1 MTTGAKP
8 AGWYE
13 DPHGYTGTARWWDG
27 SAWTDQTRA
36 IGAEGEEPASAD
48 EGPAPSAD
56 APATPVATGPVPAGP
71 GAADPGP
78 AGRGSDASGP
88 GSVWPAAAAFA
99 SPAPPPQR
107 VVFEVVE
114 PDRRKKRIVAAV
126 AFGAVAIGA
135 TVLGVVLG
143 ASGDDDKKSPGTDA
157 NPPAASAPATASAG
171 PPASNAAPVP
181 GATPAP
187 TAPAPPPPVAVP
199 ADAVAHWELNQGG
212 ADTRERFHGTT
223 AGNVT
228 WSPEQSGSA
237 FFSGGGS
244 IQTREPVVDTT
255 RSFTITAW
263 AKVTDTKAHQTIVA
277 QDGTQVSGFYLHYNK
292 DARTWAFVR
301 TSEDAANPAQ
311 WYTAAASQPAKIGA
325 WTSLAAVYDAPARQ
339 MTLYVDGVAQGSA
352 VAAQQWKAA
361 GPLTI
366 GRATSGVDRLNG
378 SVADV
383 QAFDRA
389 LSAAEV
395 AALAGTQR

>member
-1 MTTGAKP
+1 M
-8 AGWYE
+8 
-13 DPHGYTGTARWWDG
+13 
-27 SAWTDQTRA
+27 
-36 IGAEGEEPASAD
+36 
-48 EGPAPSAD
+48 
-56 APATPVATGPVPAGP
+56 
-71 GAADPGP
+71 
-78 AGRGSDASGP
+78 
-88 GSVWPAAAAFA
+88 
-99 SPAPPPQR
+99 
-107 VVFEVVE
+107 FEVVD
-114 PDRRKKRIVAAV
+114 PDRRKKRIGAAV
-126 AFGAVAIGA
+126 SFGVVAIAA
-135 TVLGVVLG
+135 TVFGFLFG
-143 ASGDDDKKSPGTDA
+143 ASGDDDEKSPGADA
-157 NPPAASAPATASAG
+157 SPPVASGSADPSGGPAASNAVPA
-171 PPASNAAPVP
+171 P

-187 TAPAPPPPVAVP
+187 TAPAAAPPVAVP
-199 ADAVAHWELNQGG
+199 ADAVAHWELDQGA
-212 ADTRERFHGTT
+212 ADTGERFHGTT
-223 AGNVT
+223 SGIVT

-237 FFSGGGS
+237 FFAGGGS

-255 RSFTITAW
+255 RSFTIAAW
-263 AKVTDTKAHQTIVA
+263 AKVTETKAHQTIVA

-325 WTSLAAVYDAPARQ
+325 WTSLAAVYDASTGQ

-352 VAAQQWKAA
+352 VAAKSWKAA

-383 QAFDRA
+383 QVFDRT